1 MCVLFVCNFL
11 QLFIN
16 FLATYLRAHKK
27 EPMAW
32 ASVLQGVF
40 VTISTYYIVNHYSIN
55 YLFSGYLIGKVAVLI
70 FTMYITYLQNKYDR
84 RLFK

>member
-1 MCVLFVCNFL
+1 MCVLFFCNFL
-11 QLFIN
+11 QLTIN
-16 FLATYLRAHKK
+16 FFATYLRAHKK

-55 YLFSGYLIGKVAVLI
+55 YLFSGYLVSNLAVLT
-70 FTMYITYLQNKYDR
+70 FTLHITYLENKYDR
-84 RLFK
+84 RLF